1 MPWGRHPL
9 RGGQRDLVLGAG
21 NRALLLREAL
31 QQIGGPL
38 GAAQPAEVLAMAIAR
53 CRNAGSSRSRCTAAA
68 ICPAGIG
75 ARLDLTGKFVM
86 GWLS

>member
-9 RGGQRDLVLGAG
+9 RGGQRGLVLGAE

-38 GAAQPAEVLAMAIAR
+38 GGVQPAEVLADGQRPLPERWLVAQPLHRAR
-53 CRNAGSSRSRCTAAA
+53 DLPG
-68 ICPAGIG
+68 GQGG
-75 ARLDLTGKFVM
+75 ARLDLIGKFVM
-86 GWLS
+86 G

>member
-9 RGGQRDLVLGAG
+9 RGGQRGLVLGAG

-38 GAAQPAEVLAMAIAR
+38 GGVQPAKVLADGLAR

-68 ICPAGIG
+68 ICPAGMAGPGLI
-75 ARLDLTGKFVM
+75 
-86 GWLS
+86 